1 MNKFFLNKPRGV
13 VALISILIIS
23 AITILLVLG
32 MSEISISSS
41 YQYSNNNASKTN
53 YYTAEACLEEG
64 LIRLEN
70 DPTFSSGTITIGPDL
85 TCSLLVSGNSITI
98 ISDYLEYSQTF
109 QADISLTEVG
119 EANNIQLLN
128 WHEI

>member
-41 YQYSNNNASKTN
+41 YQAANNSAGKSS
-53 YYTAEACLEEG
+53 YYAAESCLEEA
-64 LIRLEN
+64 LIRLKN
-70 DPTFSSGTITIGPDL
+70 DPTFSSAIIAIDNDL
-85 TCSLLVSGNSITI
+85 TCSLSVSGSSVTI
-98 ISDYLEYSQTF
+98 ISDYLDYSETF
-109 QADISLTEVG
+109 QADISLTQVG
-119 EANNIQLLN
+119 ETSNIQLLN

>member
-1 MNKFFLNKPRGV
+1 MNKFCFNKPKGV

-32 MSEISISSS
+32 MSEISISTS
-41 YQYSNNNASKTN
+41 YQYSNNNANKTN
-53 YYTAEACLEEG
+53 YYTAEACLEEA

-70 DPTFSSGTITIGPDL
+70 DPTFNSGTITVGTDL
-85 TCSLLVSGNSITI
+85 TCSISVSGGSITI
-98 ISDYLEYSQTF
+98 ISDYLEYRETF

-128 WHEI
+128 WREI